1 MIKMIKSKVLL
12 ILVLT
17 LTYAGVGLA
26 QDPHFSQYY
35 ANRLYLNP
43 AFAGSEIC
51 PRFSLNYRN
60 QWPALGHSF
69 VTYTASFDGY
79 VSALNGGVG
88 IQLMNDVQ
96 GDGTIKTTGIDAMY
110 AYTIE
115 VNRKFSIAGG
125 FQATYMQRKLD
136 WGSLV
141 FPDMIDEYYGIIY
154 GTHETPPVD
163 ASKGYFDF
171 SAGFVGFGQNYY
183 FGLAVHHLAQP
194 EESFYNSSDAIL
206 PRKYTAHFGA
216 KIPLSHRDYK
226 RGEFSISPNIM
237 YQRQLDFEQLN
248 YGLYLQRKSVTFGV
262 WMRNVIEFNDFDAV
276 ILLIGFVQD
285 RIKFSYSYDLTV
297 SAIGPEALGAH
308 EVTFSYQLPCRVPN
322 VKRKAIKCP
331 EF

>member
-51 PRFSLNYRN
+51 PRFSLSYRN

-69 VTYTASFDGY
+69 VTYSASFDGY
-79 VSALNGGVG
+79 VSAINGGIG
-88 IQLMNDVQ
+88 IQILSDAQ

-110 AYTIE
+110 AYTLEISR
-115 VNRKFSIAGG
+115 NFSIAGG
-125 FQATYMQRKLD
+125 FQTSYIQRKLD
-136 WGSLV
+136 WGNLV
-141 FPDMIDEYYGIIY
+141 FPDMINEYFGIIY
-154 GTHETPPVD
+154 ETKETPPVD
-163 ASKGYFDF
+163 VSNGYFDF
-171 SAGFVGFGQNYY
+171 SAGVVGFGQNFY
-183 FGLAVHHLAQP
+183 FGVAVHHLAEP
-194 EESFYNSSDAIL
+194 EESWYNSSDAIL
-206 PRKYTAHFGA
+206 SRKYTAHFGA

-237 YQRQLDFEQLN
+237 YQRQLSFEQLN

-262 WMRNVIEFNDFDAV
+262 WMRNNLDFDNYDAV

-285 RIKFSYSYDLTV
+285 RLKFSYSYDLTI
-297 SAIGPEALGAH
+297 SKQAPEALGAH
-308 EVTFSYQLPCRVPN
+308 ELTISYQLPCRVPS